1 MGETVTL
8 TNIMTVTDKAGK
20 TRRYLR
26 VKGQKLVKLPDL
38 PTSHPEFI
46 AAWSKAMQQATGHV
60 PKPQTG
66 TLAKLCQEFTRSHS
80 FKGLSESYK
89 YALSRHIDKI
99 EAKGKSAMVA
109 HLRQTHIRQD
119 LTPLPPGAAQTRL
132 KAWRQ
137 LMRFAMDLGYIE
149 TDPSAGIDKPKLP
162 KSDGHLRWTADE
174 IDRFRARWRFGS
186 VTRAIFELIY
196 WTGARISDAV
206 KIGPGMVSRDGVLI
220 FKQTKT
226 GDLAYVPWTCALPP
240 FALESDRTM
249 MLEAIKACQGHM
261 TFLAT
266 AQGRARSAKAIGGDI
281 SHAAREAGI
290 DKTAHGLRKSRAT
303 DLFERGAPTNAVMAW
318 TGHQTLS
325 ETEYYTREFARQAA
339 VTGRPEQNGK
349 GTVEKLAAPVAKSR
363 K

>member
-1 MGETVTL
+1 MTL
-8 TNIMTVTDKAGK
+8 TNILPVTDKTGK

-66 TLAKLCQEFTRSHS
+66 TLAKLCQEFTRSHG
-80 FKGLSESYK
+80 FKGLSETYQS
-89 YALSRHIDKI
+89 ALLRHIDKI

-119 LTPLPPGAAQTRL
+119 LAPLLPGAAQTRL
-132 KAWRQ
+132 KAWRR
-137 LMRFAMDLGYIE
+137 LMRFALDMGYIE
-149 TDPSAGIDKPKLP
+149 TDPSAGIDKPKMP
-162 KSDGHLRWTADE
+162 KSDGHPRWTADE
-174 IDRFRARWRFGS
+174 IDAFRARWPIGS
-186 VTRAIFELIY
+186 VSRAIFELIY

-206 KIGPGMVSRDGVLI
+206 KIGPGMVSREGVLI

-226 GDLAYVPWTCALPP
+226 GDLAYVPWTCPLPI
-240 FALESDRTM
+240 FALESDRAM
-249 MLEAIKACQGHM
+249 MLEAIRVCQGHM
-261 TFLAT
+261 AFLAT
-266 AQGRARSAKAIGGDI
+266 KQGRPRSAKAIGGDV

-290 DKTAHGLRKSRAT
+290 GKSAHGLRKSRAT

-318 TGHQTLS
+318 TGHQTLA
-325 ETEYYTREFARQAA
+325 EAEHYTREFARQSA
-339 VTGRPEQNGK
+339 VVGRPERNGT
-349 GTVEKLAAPVAKSR
+349 GTVEKLAAPVAKSG